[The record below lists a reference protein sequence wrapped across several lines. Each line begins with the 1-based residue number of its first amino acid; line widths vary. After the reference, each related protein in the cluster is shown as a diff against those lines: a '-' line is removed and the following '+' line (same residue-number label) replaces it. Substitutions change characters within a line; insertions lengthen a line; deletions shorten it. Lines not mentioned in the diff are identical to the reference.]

1 MSSNIGNLVVNAG
14 WEQATLKE
22 KFGAIMTIA
31 SLASQAFIKQ
41 ALIKMFQ
48 QNLPMDEAVIGFSE
62 GGIIGNYKFH
72 ILERESVKYEADV
85 TDHYIDTNRAVHD
98 HIAWKPVT
106 ITLQGLQGRYFHDIT
121 KDIGHS
127 LEYYRVFNTVTS
139 FLPIVTPINM
149 ARKVKSTISR
159 LTGGSGIINM
169 IANKITSFAYG
180 FLLNKIK
187 EFTSDWASIYNDAA
201 KIEDE
206 QTKMFLYLEEMFMK
220 GLPITVTTS
229 WRSYDNM
236 VITSLQPTRDGNGD
250 ITEFQVTL
258 KQISTV
264 SSIIVDTNE
273 KVEGGNSANQ
283 SAEITDKGTTS
294 GVPQTLPTPATEQE
308 IKDGLKTSAVKMN
321 SDDYATI
328 ASIEYGFW

>member
-1 MSSNIGNLVVNAG
+1 MEIIENAINDYINKPT
-14 WEQATLKE
+14 QN
-22 KFGAIMTIA
+22 FFA
-31 SLASQAFIKQ
+31 SLLTKGGNFSKD
-41 ALIKMFQ
+41 LIKKVVTKVFQ
-48 QNLPMDEAVIGFSE
+48 KDLPMDEAVIGFSE
-62 GGIIGNYKFH
+62 GGDIAGYKFH
-72 ILERESVKYEADV
+72 ILERESVSYEADV

-106 ITLQGLQGRYFHDIT
+106 ITLQGLQGRYFHDIF
-121 KDIGHS
+121 KDVS
-127 LEYYRVFNTVTS
+127 RSVEYYRVFNTVTS
-139 FLPIVTPINM
+139 FLPVATPIVM
-149 ARKVKSTISR
+149 ARKVKSAISR
-159 LTGGSGIINM
+159 FTGGSGIINM
-169 IANKITSFAYG
+169 IANK
-180 FLLNKIK
+180 
-187 EFTSDWASIYNDAA
+187 FTSYAFGYIKDWLRQIGNDLIETYDNAV
-201 KIEDE
+201 KIDDE
-206 QTKMFLYLEEMFMK
+206 QTKMFLYLETIFKAGM
-220 GLPITVTTS
+220 PITVTTS

-236 VITSLQPTRDGNGD
+236 IITSLKPTRDGNGD

-258 KQISTV
+258 KQISTI

-308 IKDGLKTSAVKMN
+308 IKDGLKTSAVKIN